1 MEEQA
6 RPCRILV
13 VDDQAIM
20 TEGIKAILKRDSSL
34 EVVGEAQDGLE
45 TLTECRNT
53 PLGLILMDL
62 SMPNMGGIEATR
74 RMKGHCPQTIV
85 LVLTSHEDEGLMLEA
100 LRAGAAGY
108 VLKDG
113 SFAHL
118 VGSVDGRRR

>member
-1 MEEQA
+1 M
-6 RPCRILV
+6 
-13 VDDQAIM
+13 
-20 TEGIKAILKRDSSL
+20 
-34 EVVGEAQDGLE
+34 VGEAEDGLE
-45 TLTECRNT
+45 ALDECRKT
-53 PLGLILMDL
+53 SPDLVLMDL

-108 VLKDG
+108 VLKGG